1 MRKEVDGNYRI
12 IKTIGEGTYSTVY
25 KAVDQRIN
33 KIVALKRVKIRRVE
47 DGVPKEFV
55 REVEAVQRFE
65 HENILKIS
73 EVFVGKS
80 NIMIVSEFC

>member
-55 REVEAVQRFE
+55 REVESVQRFE